1 MTISLSEPIRAYF
14 DANARLDAEAM
25 LAPFAADAVVRD
37 ERRTHR
43 GRDAIRAWILEAS
56 LASRAVAE
64 PRSARAEGEAEHV
77 AARVTGAFPGSPIDL
92 DFRFSLAGGRIAA
105 LEIG

>member
-1 MTISLSEPIRAYF
+1 MKIPLPDPIRAYF
-14 DANARLDAEAM
+14 DANRRLDAEAM
-25 LAPFAADAVVRD
+25 LAPFAPEAVVRD

-56 LASRAVAE
+56 VASQAVAE
-64 PRSARAEGEAEHV
+64 PQSVRAEGGVERV
-77 AARVTGAFPGSPIDL
+77 AARVSGAFPGSPVIL
-92 DFRFSLAGGRIAA
+92 DFRFSLASGRIAA